1 MCYFE
6 KMWLENYL
14 TQFKPVVCRRY
25 VENRFLLFRLTEH
38 VEKFK
43 KYLNK
48 QHENVASTSKIEQNG
63 SLSFPD
69 TKISHE
75 NNKFV
80 TSVY

>member
-6 KMWLENYL
+6 KMRLENYL

-43 KYLNK
+43 KYLTK
-48 QHENVASTSKIEQNG
+48 QLKNFASTSTIEQNG
-63 SLSFPD
+63 SLSFLD
-69 TKISHE
+69 TKISRE